1 VPDAHFALPGADASQ
16 WPPPLGHSYLHET
29 LLGLFGLPIV
39 RVPTPA

>member
-1 VPDAHFALPGADASQ
+1 VPVAHFASLGADTSQ

-39 RVPTPA
+39 RASTPL